1 VKILAYSATALG
13 FIVISL
19 FLFLQIPAV
28 QQTIINR
35 YLRGFS
41 EVTGFRTSITDFQ
54 LLWFD
59 RLEMRNLE
67 VIDPE
72 DNRMIAVSSVLVNF
86 QLAQL
91 FEHRDIN
98 VDGVYL
104 DSAQVFVTRINAS
117 DTVRDLNFNVFVN
130 RINET
135 FGARD
140 PRTGRSPRIN
150 IGEAVLNASAF
161 TYLDQDRD
169 SVKSGFNYNQFSV
182 DIPEAQLQNF
192 LALGDTIQF
201 KVQTML
207 ASDRASELEINH
219 LSTFFRLSQQCMEFM
234 ALDLNLG
241 KSTVTD
247 TVLFSFDGKQQLS
260 EFNEK
265 VDIHA
270 HLENTVLYPED
281 LALFFPGASTLMQP
295 LAVTGDLNGRVSDF
309 KLTNMEL

>member
-1 VKILAYSATALG
+1 
-13 FIVISL
+13 
-19 FLFLQIPAV
+19 
-28 QQTIINR
+28 
-35 YLRGFS
+35 
-41 EVTGFRTSITDFQ
+41 
-54 LLWFD
+54 
-59 RLEMRNLE
+59 
-67 VIDPE
+67 
-72 DNRMIAVSSVLVNF
+72 
-86 QLAQL
+86 
-91 FEHRDIN
+91 
-98 VDGVYL
+98 
-104 DSAQVFVTRINAS
+104 
-117 DTVRDLNFNVFVN
+117 
-130 RINET
+130 
-135 FGARD
+135 
-140 PRTGRSPRIN
+140 
-150 IGEAVLNASAF
+150 
-161 TYLDQDRD
+161 
-169 SVKSGFNYNQFSV
+169 YNQFSV

-309 KLTNMEL
+309 KLTNMELASGNTVLKGSLDMEGLPDLAETFTILELKNSTLDFRDLRGLMGEKALERVVPLGHVTMDGQFLGYFTDFVANGTFDGQLGKLSTDINFKGNEEDFNRSV